1 MATLQAVAASPRDLT
16 SNRPR
21 GINDLIIDIL
31 VSNPQLALNPVM
43 ALENF
48 TVKRGF
54 PLLVKAILNHEFAT

>member
-21 GINDLIIDIL
+21 SINALIIDIL
-31 VSNPQLALNPVM
+31 VSNPQLAPNPVM
-43 ALENF
+43 ALGNF

-54 PLLVKAILNHEFAT
+54 PLLVKTILNHDFAT